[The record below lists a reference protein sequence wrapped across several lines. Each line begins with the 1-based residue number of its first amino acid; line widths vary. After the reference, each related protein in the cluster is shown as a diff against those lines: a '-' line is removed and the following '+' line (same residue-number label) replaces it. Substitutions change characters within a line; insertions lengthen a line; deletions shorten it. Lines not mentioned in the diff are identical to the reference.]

1 MTIDAR
7 FLHVVGVLLIVLAL
21 APLAPAGADP
31 YLSQADIVEHPAL
44 PPALHDFDPALEQ
57 DPGDELG
64 GVDTRPE
71 DDDSNVATEMDPGA
85 EDSAEA
91 TAELDVATEMD
102 PGAEGSAEA
111 TAEFDIATEIDPWA
125 EDAVDSR
132 KPVYEVVVNE
142 RVRYFLDRY
151 TGDRREVVSLWL
163 ERAARYLDMIR
174 EVFRARGLPEELAFV
189 AMIESG
195 YNPKAVSRAGAKGM
209 WQFMAPTARRYGLR
223 VDRWVDERLDP
234 VKSTAAAAAYL
245 QDLYSLFGSWA
256 LAKAGYNAGEMKVA
270 RAIRLTGTNDFWEL
284 AQSRYLRD
292 ETKNFVPAI
301 HAATVIGRDPSRY
314 GFEPGTA
321 ELPATAAVR
330 VPPRTRLSVLAAKS
344 GIPLATLRALNP
356 VLIRATTPPGR
367 PHELTVPLADAG
379 RMRAAV
385 APKKRTVVAARG
397 KSRRVAEA
405 TDIHVV
411 RPNET
416 VKAIAHLY
424 GIKVADLLRW
434 NTLPDPDRIRPG
446 DRLRVVEIRVSAE
459 PARGPR

>member
-1 MTIDAR
+1 
-7 FLHVVGVLLIVLAL
+7 
-21 APLAPAGADP
+21 
-31 YLSQADIVEHPAL
+31 
-44 PPALHDFDPALEQ
+44 
-57 DPGDELG
+57 
-64 GVDTRPE
+64 
-71 DDDSNVATEMDPGA
+71 MDPW
-85 EDSAEA
+85 
-91 TAELDVATEMD
+91 
-102 PGAEGSAEA
+102 AEGSAEA

-125 EDAVDSR
+125 EDAVDSG

-174 EVFRARGLPEELAFV
+174 EVFRGRGLPEELAFV

-321 ELPATAAVR
+321 ELPATATVR

-367 PHELTVPLADAG
+367 PYELTVPLADAG

-397 KSRRVAEA
+397 KSQRVAEA

-416 VKAIAHLY
+416 VKGIAHRY